1 MSSRHQPC
9 FKCVHLYL
17 RNKNSE
23 VSAHLVSGS
32 ASNWD
37 NPYSAQSQLANQSLD
52 EVVSTCQNT
61 IMIINPIHF
70 KNPLEITKLNL
81 VYTSPKLGCK
91 GPQSGDQVI
100 P

>member
-1 MSSRHQPC
+1 
-9 FKCVHLYL
+9 
-17 RNKNSE
+17 
-23 VSAHLVSGS
+23 LVSGS

-37 NPYSAQSQLANQSLD
+37 NPYSAQNQLANQSLD
-52 EVVSTCQNT
+52 EVVSTCQNI
-61 IMIINPIHF
+61 IMIINPIRF

-81 VYTSPKLGCK
+81 MYTSPKLCCK

>member
-9 FKCVHLYL
+9 YKCVHWYL
-17 RNKNSE
+17 QNKNWE

-37 NPYSAQSQLANQSLD
+37 NPYSTQNQLANQSLD

-61 IMIINPIHF
+61 IMIINPIHL

-81 VYTSPKLGCK
+81 VYTSPKLCCK